1 MNVAPY
7 STAADVYLNGQ
18 LATASGGI
26 ASGSFSLKYGALQPG
41 TYSIKFTK
49 TGTTDSL
56 TAAKILREREGPP
69 NSLDTMKSGSPSDVD
84 HGQSDP
90 AETSVGSAGLERG
103 WFFLPFA
110 SSGRPWNDLRLQ
122 WRIVWPLLLL
132 GVIALGAGAIVA
144 GASELSQLVIAL
156 SR

>member
-1 MNVAPY
+1 MNLHSLTDREKECLRLLLHPMKAKDIARVTGL
-7 STAADVYLNGQ
+7 SIHTVNEHLKAARRKL
-18 LATASGGI
+18 
-26 ASGSFSLKYGALQPG
+26 
-41 TYSIKFTK
+41 
-49 TGTTDSL
+49 GTTDSL

-69 NSLDTMKSGSPSDVD
+69 NSLDTMKSGSPSDLD
-84 HGQSDP
+84 PGQSDP

-110 SSGRPWNDLRLQ
+110 SIGRPWNDLRLQ
-122 WRIVWPLLLL
+122 WRIVWPLVLL

>member
-1 MNVAPY
+1 MNLHSLTDREKECLRLLLHPMKAKDI
-7 STAADVYLNGQ
+7 AR
-18 LATASGGI
+18 ATGLSI
-26 ASGSFSLKYGALQPG
+26 HTVNEHLKSARRKL
-41 TYSIKFTK
+41 
-49 TGTTDSL
+49 GTTDSL
-56 TAAKILREREGPP
+56 TAAKILRARDGPP
-69 NSLDTMKSGSPSDVD
+69 NSLDTMKSGSPSDLD
-84 HGQSDP
+84 PGQSDS

-103 WFFLPFA
+103 WLFLPFA
-110 SSGRPWNDLRLQ
+110 SIGRPWNDLRLQ